1 MDMSSRT
8 VRIGTGAA
16 AAALAVALIASG
28 SAVSLP
34 LRSGDA
40 SRIRLS
46 WSARPERIETC
57 RALSEAEI
65 AAQPEHMRREVECEG
80 KFATYALEVTIDGR
94 VVEQTAITGGGLRSD
109 RPVHYLHD
117 FDVPGGEHAFHLS
130 LERRETS
137 ESAGREGVV
146 GRHDDDDDD
155 DDDHD
160 DDRRELEAGRSER
173 ERIERRRREE
183 TALPPS
189 LALDTTLVIQP
200 GQVAIVTFDPA
211 NRTFGFISRQASAP

>member
-1 MDMSSRT
+1 MSSRT

-94 VVEQTAITGGGLRSD
+94 VVEQAVITGGGLRSD
-109 RPVHYLHD
+109 RPIHYLRD

-137 ESAGREGVV
+137 ESAGRERIA

-155 DDDHD
+155 DDH

-173 ERIERRRREE
+173 ERRERRRREE

-200 GQVAIVTFDPA
+200 GQVAIVTFDPSD
-211 NRTFGFISRQASAP
+211 RTFGFVSR